1 MQRIEN
7 WDTVE
12 AKGME
17 DFKALPIG
25 AYECIIRKA
34 MVHKNPTTEKESF
47 RVCVDI
53 ANGDFKGYFQKR
65 FDNNPNS
72 DKKWDNNA
80 TRYLAF
86 QGDNS
91 AYFKGFIT
99 CVENSNPG
107 YKWDWDETKLTNKK
121 ICGVFQY
128 EEYEKQDGTKAVK
141 VRLNKFRSLDK
152 MKEAIENLSDSVRL
166 LNGTYMSID
175 DYNEKYEK
183 STAEE
188 IFGSS
193 IVELDSGDMPF
204 EI

>member
-1 MQRIEN
+1 MKVIEN
-7 WDTVE
+7 WSEVE

-34 MVHKNPTTEKESF
+34 EVYKNPNSGKESF
-47 RVCVDI
+47 RVQVDI
-53 ANGDFKGYFQKR
+53 ASGDYKGYFQQR
-65 FDNNPNS
+65 YDNDTRS
-72 DKKWDNNA
+72 DKTWDNNS

-86 QGDNS
+86 QGDNVS
-91 AYFKGFIT
+91 YFKGFIT

-107 YKWDWDETKLTNKK
+107 YTWDWDETKLTGKK
-121 ICGVFQY
+121 ICGVYQY

-152 MKEAIENLSDSVRL
+152 MKDIEVSYNVRL
-166 LNGTYMSID
+166 LNGSYMSID
-175 DYNEKYEK
+175 DYNKHK
-183 STAEE
+183 SVATAEE
-188 IFGSS
+188 IFGAS
-193 IVELDSGDMPF
+193 IVETDAGEMPF